1 LDLQLISAVI
11 GNTGIGISFIPLLLY
26 VFQFKKL
33 RSKTPL
39 PIAILI
45 FEYFLINAFN
55 LFDAYFHYRGL
66 SFLYETH
73 YIIESILILLIFTN
87 KINSRFTLPIIILII
102 FILIFGLSDF
112 FQIDLTIHPFTLIA
126 IVSNFIFSLVY
137 ILFQYKH
144 CSLPKLTDD
153 GIFIMAIGILVFSS
167 VQFYFFM
174 FDEFIRYPKSKI
186 VWLLWPIFQV
196 AGIMHYSLFS
206 IGLWKLRK

>member
-1 LDLQLISAVI
+1 M
-11 GNTGIGISFIPLLLY
+11 LY
-26 VFQFKKL
+26 VLQFKKL
-33 RSKTPL
+33 RKTL
-39 PIAILI
+39 SWPITFLV
-45 FEYFLINAFN
+45 FEYFFINAFN
-55 LFDAYFHYRGL
+55 LLDDCFHYKSL

-73 YIIESILILLIFTN
+73 YIIESILIFSIFTD
-87 KINSRFTLPIIILII
+87 KISNRLTLPIIVLII
-102 FILIFGLSDF
+102 FILIFGFSDF

-126 IVSNFIFSLVY
+126 IISNFTFSLVY

-153 GIFIMAIGILVFSS
+153 GIFIMAIGILLFSS

-206 IGLWKLRK
+206 IGIWKLRK